1 MNTYILCY
9 DSTLAGS
16 INNKKLRTDCSA
28 RSSPHI
34 FSLLLYIKV
43 LLDATIYESDV
54 QQHQILAI
62 LSV

>member
-1 MNTYILCY
+1 MTRLWLVL
-9 DSTLAGS
+9 STT
-16 INNKKLRTDCSA
+16 KKLRTDCSA

>member
-1 MNTYILCY
+1 MNTYILCLDFGWFY
-9 DSTLAGS
+9 QQQ
-16 INNKKLRTDCSA
+16 KKLRTDCSA

-34 FSLLLYIKV
+34 ISLLLYIKV